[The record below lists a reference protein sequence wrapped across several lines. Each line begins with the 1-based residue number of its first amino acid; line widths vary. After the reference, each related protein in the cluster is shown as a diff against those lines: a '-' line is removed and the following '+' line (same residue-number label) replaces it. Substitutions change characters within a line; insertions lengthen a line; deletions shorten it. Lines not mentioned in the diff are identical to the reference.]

1 MIEQYISNIEN
12 ASTKLS
18 FLTLVDIANALSI
31 DCISLLGVIWA
42 ETQKEIKCEELD
54 ALLAAMDEK
63 KLSLCIEICRLVA
76 SAG

>member
-54 ALLAAMDEK
+54 ALFEK

>member
-42 ETQKEIKCEELD
+42 ETQKEIKCEGLT
-54 ALLAAMDEK
+54 APLAAMSEQN
-63 KLSLCIEICRLVA
+63 LSLCIEISHLAA